1 MGEVSLPLA
10 YLKLKIT
17 TFLRSITISINQI
30 LIENC
35 AFILEIRFRFL
46 STFQVRKFNLVT
58 ISLITLQRYGF
69 S

>member
-1 MGEVSLPLA
+1 LA

>member
-46 STFQVRKFNLVT
+46 STFQVRKFNLVI

-69 S
+69 L

>member
-1 MGEVSLPLA
+1 MA

>member
-1 MGEVSLPLA
+1 MA

-46 STFQVRKFNLVT
+46 SSFQVRKFNLVT

-69 S
+69 L

>member
-1 MGEVSLPLA
+1 MA

-30 LIENC
+30 LIES
-35 AFILEIRFRFL
+35 AVFILEIRFRFL
-46 STFQVRKFNLVT
+46 SSFQVRKFNLVT

-69 S
+69 L